1 MYVCMYV
8 CTVWIRKDFPWRL
21 KKDYCFSPLD
31 SKFSSSIEIITSII
45 IIIIIAV
52 FVFVCADLLAM
63 LPPLDLRTLQ

>member
-1 MYVCMYV
+1 
-8 CTVWIRKDFPWRL
+8 
-21 KKDYCFSPLD
+21 LD